1 MKRIFGLDYGRG
13 TMAGFY
19 VDEGAEVLDPHAIM
33 DSHGEPSG
41 FAVMDA
47 GTTRLGLQ
55 MYNIPGRDYG
65 RIKEFHVNVKE
76 LPHGNERDDAMQIQY
91 ARAWRERI
99 MEKTPQF
106 FNDGYEEYWF
116 IGCPT
121 GWRSKKTIDDY
132 AKIFT
137 AAGFKNVVIVPES
150 NAAMMHA
157 EKAYGF
163 VKDVDEKVGVL
174 CIDLGAYSAD
184 STYVRPG
191 KSVVSYGGYVGAS
204 LIEKMIVTENLND
217 EHRTAD
223 RPYVSSEVLKAIR
236 EEYRESEK
244 FRTYVLI
251 AARKLK
257 EQYYTALAEG
267 NDFSDID
274 CTVVVQLDEDMKNRL
289 GVKLFTI
296 YVNDRMTKS
305 IIHDRSVRSVLGE
318 EFDDLAVEV
327 RKELEDRSWGAGLK
341 SFLQKTLEMCP
352 DFAVAAQAG
361 GSHACLIVTGGASLM
376 SFVQDIISEVMPNV
390 TLYKDPDPMSTI
402 AKGLV
407 FFGPEKLKAMAF
419 DKEFERLLTQDENG
433 NPIKEDASN
442 SVLNE
447 RLSRSHDELG
457 LEFIADT
464 VIKMVDSIVD
474 AANGWANRQ
483 FDSDQIAS
491 QAYQAFASWFE
502 GDMVKEYNQKHVPNC
517 KKHIVTN
524 VNKLFEPLLEAYG
537 FKEDAK
543 VILKESDLT
552 LKYAECFLKDWK
564 GFLEAFKGMILE
576 ENEIYSKFPNPGA
589 FNLFSPSRKDILSS
603 AADTLNERNRKWRE
617 QCFETLMS
625 YFNSPKVYGPFKME
639 CLAEVLVALR
649 TKKKSK
655 LGELIVEESFDDD
668 VVTPEVVD

>member
-19 VDEGAEVLDPHAIM
+19 IDEGAEVLDPHAIM

-41 FAVMDA
+41 FAVMDD
-47 GTTRLGLQ
+47 GTTRLGKT
-55 MYNIPGRDYG
+55 MYTISDRDFPHV
-65 RIKEFHVNVKE
+65 REFHVNVKGM
-76 LPHGNERDDAMQIQY
+76 PQGNEEEDALQIQY

-99 MEKTPQF
+99 IKKHPHL

-121 GWRSKKTIDDY
+121 GWRSKKVVDDY

-150 NAAMMHA
+150 NAAMMCA
-157 EKAYGF
+157 EKSFSF
-163 VKDVDEKVGVL
+163 VKHVDKNVGVL
-174 CIDLGAYSAD
+174 CVDLGAYSAD
-184 STYVRPG
+184 STYVRPNE
-191 KSVVSYGGYVGAS
+191 SVVSYGGYVGAS
-204 LIEKMIVTENLND
+204 LVEKMIVIENLKD
-217 EHRTAD
+217 EYRID
-223 RPYVSSEVLKAIR
+223 PRSYVTPKALEKIG
-236 EEYRESEK
+236 EEYRRNEK
-244 FRTYVLI
+244 FRTYILNH
-251 AARKLK
+251 ARDLK
-257 EQYYTALAEG
+257 EQYYTKVADGATY
-267 NDFSDID
+267 NAFDFM
-274 CTVVVQLDEDMKNRL
+274 VQVPLPEYLQERT
-289 GVKLFTI
+289 GAKLFTI
-296 YVNDRMTKS
+296 YVNDLMTKA
-305 IIHDRSVRSVLGE
+305 IIHDRSVKSVLGE
-318 EFDDLAVEV
+318 EFDALPDEV
-327 RKELEDRSWGAGLK
+327 RKEFGDKSWSACLEG
-341 SFLQKTLEMCP
+341 FLERTLEICP
-352 DFAVAAQAG
+352 DFATAAR
-361 GSHACLIVTGGASLM
+361 SSEKKACLIVTGGASKM
-376 SFVQDIISEVMPNV
+376 SFVEDIIYKVMPKA
-390 TLYKDPDPMSTI
+390 TPYKDEDPMSTI

-564 GFLEAFKGMILE
+564 GFLEDFKGMILE

-603 AADTLNERNRKWRE
+603 AADTLNERNRKWKE